1 MLVKHEKRKVGSFFF
16 FNKVTQSEEVCLNI
30 LSTTNQIEI
39 IIIHE

>member
-16 FNKVTQSEEVCLNI
+16 NKVTQSEEICLNI